1 MSFDARETLALDG
14 VADARREGQ
23 IVAGRYVETA
33 PMQACAPAAP
43 LRRAPADDA
52 TQLDQLLFGERFDVL
67 EERRGWAYGQAR
79 RDGYV
84 GWVPAEALSGP
95 PLTPTHRV
103 SALRA
108 YAFAEP
114 NIKSAP
120 VGLYSLNALVTA
132 EADGGE
138 AREGRFVHA
147 ARTGWFVEAQLAPVG
162 SGFARDP
169 AAVAARFL
177 GAPYL
182 WGGRESLGLDC
193 SGLVQAALHACGRAC
208 PRDSDQ
214 QRALGHE
221 VAPGEVMRGDLLFW
235 PGHVALLSAPDRLLH
250 ANAHFMAV
258 VDEPLADALARM
270 GTPEIARRL

>member
-1 MSFDARETLALDG
+1 MSLDARETLLLDT
-14 VADARREGQ
+14 VADARLEGL
-23 IVAGRYVETA
+23 VAADRYADPA
-33 PMQACAPAAP
+33 PMQASAPATGI
-43 LRRAPADDA
+43 RRSPGPDA

-67 EERRGWAYGQAR
+67 EARGGWAYGQAR

-84 GWVPAEALSGP
+84 GWVAANALSGP
-95 PLTPTHRV
+95 PLTPTRRV
-103 SALRA
+103 AALRA

-114 NIKSAP
+114 DIKSAP
-120 VGLYSLNALVTA
+120 VGLYSLNALVSV
-132 EADGGE
+132 E
-138 AREGRFVHA
+138 AREGRFVRG

-162 SGFARDP
+162 TGFARDP

-214 QRALGHE
+214 QRALGRE
-221 VAPGEVMRGDLLFW
+221 IAEADAARGDLLFW
-235 PGHVALLSAPDRLLH
+235 PGHVGVLSAPDRLLH
-250 ANAHFMAV
+250 ANAHWMAV

-270 GTPEIARRL
+270 GAPEAARRL

>member
-1 MSFDARETLALDG
+1 MTLDARETLRLDG
-14 VADARREGQ
+14 EADARLEGRV
-23 IVAGRYVETA
+23 VAERYVETDA
-33 PMQACAPAAP
+33 LQASAPAAP

-52 TQLDQLLFGERFDVL
+52 EQLSQLLFGERFDVL
-67 EERRGWAYGQAR
+67 ETRGEWAFGQAR

-84 GWVPAEALSGP
+84 GWAPAEALSGP
-95 PLTPTHRV
+95 ALAPTHRV

-114 NIKSAP
+114 DIKSGP
-120 VGLYSLNALVTA
+120 VGLYSMNALATV
-132 EADGGE
+132 E
-138 AREGRFVHA
+138 AREGRFVRA
-147 ARTGWFVEAQLAPVG
+147 ARAGWFVEGQLAPVG

-169 AAVAARFL
+169 AAVAAHFL

-214 QRALGHE
+214 QRTLCRE
-221 VAPGEVMRGDLLFW
+221 VSPAEAVRGDLLFW
-235 PGHVALLSAPDRLLH
+235 RGHVGVLGAPDRLIH
-250 ANAHFMAV
+250 ANAHAMAV

-270 GTPEIARRL
+270 GPPEAVRRL